1 MATGTQI
8 NRGGIVGRGTF
19 NAFHTGFTP
28 ATTTT
33 MGTDTTPVITE
44 TYIASVY
51 IPENSTV
58 TGIAILNGSAV
69 SGNVKVALAD
79 FNGVVLGQ
87 SASTAQSGTAAY
99 QSIPLASSVDV
110 LGPGV
115 YYVMLQVDNTTARF
129 RSWPLG
135 VFPTQKQT
143 AQTYGTFTSF
153 TPATTFTATVGPIA
167 SVY

>member
-1 MATGTQI
+1 MATTTQI

-19 NAFHTGFTP
+19 NSFHTGDSP
-28 ATTTT
+28 ATSTT

-44 TYIASVY
+44 TYISSVY
-51 IPENSTV
+51 IPENSTL
-58 TGIAILNGSAV
+58 TGVSILNGSAV
-69 SGNVKVALAD
+69 AGNVTVGLAD
-79 FNGVVLGQ
+79 PNGNVIAQ

-99 QSIPLASSVDV
+99 QAIPFASATDV

-115 YYVMLQVDNTTARF
+115 YYVMVQFSSTSARF
-129 RSWPLG
+129 RTWPLG

-143 AQTYGTFTSF
+143 SQTYGTLTTV

-167 SVY
+167 STY

>member
-1 MATGTQI
+1 MATSSQI
-8 NRGGIVGRGTF
+8 NRGGIVGRGNY

-44 TYIASVY
+44 TYISSVY

-58 TGIAILNGSAV
+58 TNISILNGSAV

-79 FNGVVLGQ
+79 FNGNVIGQ
-87 SASTAQSGTAAY
+87 SASTSQSGTAAY
-99 QSIPLASSVDV
+99 QTIALASPVDV

-115 YYVMLQVDNTTARF
+115 YYIMLQVDNTTARF

-143 AQTYGTFTSF
+143 SQTYGTFTNF

-167 SVY
+167 SVS